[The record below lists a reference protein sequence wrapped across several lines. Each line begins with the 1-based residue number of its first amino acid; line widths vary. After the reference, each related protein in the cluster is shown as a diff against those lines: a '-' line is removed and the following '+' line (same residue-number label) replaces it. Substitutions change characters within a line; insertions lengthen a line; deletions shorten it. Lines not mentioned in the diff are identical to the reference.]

1 MEIQKQPK
9 VLIVILNY
17 GTYDL
22 TIKLIDELRSNIDY
36 NNYDIMVVDNCS
48 PNESATVLEAKSKC
62 GNFIFISNKEN
73 SGYAAGN
80 NIGIRYGITN
90 GYAYSWILNNDVEL
104 RERNVL
110 QHMIE
115 LAEQGATIGGI
126 GPKIFSLDGMPC
138 APYCRRPSFWNMTG
152 GIVAEQR
159 YRKKYID
166 TSESVYRVYGCCM
179 LLKNEV
185 MSKIGC
191 MDERTFL
198 YGEEDILAERM
209 RIKGYNFYYDAEVSV
224 THKESASMKKMS
236 KNRKMLQMKEIG
248 KSMELYLK
256 EYRKYPYW
264 ARKLCIFTRQ
274 LIIYIR

>member
-1 MEIQKQPK
+1 MKVQKQPK

-22 TIKLIDELRSNIDY
+22 TIKLIHDLQLNLDY
-36 NNYDIMVVDNCS
+36 SNYDIMVVDNCS
-48 PNESATVLEAKSKC
+48 PNESAVVLEETSKC
-62 GNFIFISNKEN
+62 GDFIFIANKEN

-159 YRKKYID
+159 YRKKY
-166 TSESVYRVYGCCM
+166 
-179 LLKNEV
+179 
-185 MSKIGC
+185 
-191 MDERTFL
+191 
-198 YGEEDILAERM
+198 
-209 RIKGYNFYYDAEVSV
+209 RIHFFGRAYKWIYSRSTNALFYNNIRRE
-224 THKESASMKKMS
+224 
-236 KNRKMLQMKEIG
+236 
-248 KSMELYLK
+248 SME
-256 EYRKYPYW
+256 
-264 ARKLCIFTRQ
+264 Q
-274 LIIYIR
+274 IRP